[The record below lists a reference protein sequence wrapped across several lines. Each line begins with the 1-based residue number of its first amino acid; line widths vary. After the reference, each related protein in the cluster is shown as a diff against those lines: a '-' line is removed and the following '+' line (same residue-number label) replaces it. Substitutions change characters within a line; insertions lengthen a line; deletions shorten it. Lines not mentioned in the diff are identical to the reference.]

1 MNLRHTPRAQSGVSL
16 IEVLISVLVVSIGL
30 LGAAAMQATAVR
42 NNQGSY
48 ERTQV
53 TLLTQSIFDAMR
65 GNNNG
70 TAAAN
75 GDYNLASMTCTA
87 PSGATLAA
95 SDLSNWIS
103 ALKSQIGSTACGQVN
118 CSASR
123 SCTVTIQWNDSRA
136 TGGSS
141 AQTISIT
148 GTL

>member
-1 MNLRHTPRAQSGVSL
+1 MNIRKSPRAQSGVSL

-65 GNNNG
+65 SNG
-70 TAAAN
+70 AAAAS
-75 GDYNLASMTCTA
+75 GAYNLSSFTCTA
-87 PSGATLAA
+87 PTGSSLAV
-95 SDLSNWIS
+95 SDLSNWIT
-103 ALKSQIGSTACGQVN
+103 ALRAQINSTACGQIN
-118 CSASR
+118 CDASR
-123 SCTVTIQWNDSRA
+123 SCTVSIQWNDSRA

>member
-1 MNLRHTPRAQSGVSL
+1 MNIRKSPRAQSGVSL

-30 LGAAAMQATAVR
+30 LGAAAMQATALR

-65 GNNNG
+65 SNNKG
-70 TAAAN
+70 AAAAN
-75 GDYNLASMTCTA
+75 GEYNLASLTCAA

-95 SDLSNWIS
+95 NDLSNWILS
-103 ALKSQIGSTACGQVN
+103 LQRQISSTACGQIN
-118 CSASR
+118 CTASR
-123 SCTVTIQWNDSRA
+123 SCTVSIQWNDSRA
-136 TGGSS
+136 TGGSN
-141 AQTISIT
+141 AQTISVT

>member
-1 MNLRHTPRAQSGVSL
+1 MNIRKSPRAQSGVSL

-65 GNNNG
+65 SNNNG
-70 TAAAN
+70 AAAAS
-75 GDYNLASMTCTA
+75 GDYNLSSFTCSA
-87 PSGATLAA
+87 PTGSSLAV
-95 SDLSNWIS
+95 SDLSNWIT
-103 ALKSQIGSTACGQVN
+103 ALRTQINSTACGQIN
-118 CSASR
+118 CTASR
-123 SCTVTIQWNDSRA
+123 SCTVSIQWNDSRA